1 MIYLDN
7 AATTLKKPEEVYK
20 KFNFVWRNIG
30 ANAGRGGHRLSILAS
45 EEIYLTREKLATLFN
60 APNPENI
67 AFCYNTTMALN
78 MGIKGVLKEGDGI
91 IITTLEHNS
100 VYRPVVK
107 TNNPYKVVSADERGI
122 VTPEAI
128 EKAIDS
134 NTKLIA
140 LNHASNV
147 CKSVCDIEKIGRI
160 SKKHGCVFMVDS
172 AQSAGAFDID
182 VEKMNIDLLAF
193 AGHKG
198 LYGPQGTGGLYVS
211 PKVCLNTILEGGSGN
226 ESLNEKMP
234 YNMPERLSAGTEN
247 APGIAAL
254 GAGVD
259 FVLKNTP
266 RAILE
271 KENFLLRRFEE
282 KAADI
287 KGIKIYTKDLTGGAV
302 TSVNLL
308 NKNCVDVSNKL
319 DRDFNI
325 SVRSGFHC
333 SALCH
338 KMLKTEEV
346 GGTIRF
352 SFGFFNTKEEIDKAV
367 WALNKISK
375 E

>member
-20 KFNFVWRNIG
+20 KLNFVWRNIG

-45 EEIYLTREKLATLFN
+45 EEIYLTREKLSVLFN
-60 APNPENI
+60 IPNPENI

-78 MGIKGVLKEGDGI
+78 MGIKGILKEGDGVL
-91 IITTLEHNS
+91 ITTLEHNS

-107 TNNPYKVVSADERGI
+107 TNNPYKVVSADEKGI

-128 EKAIDS
+128 EKAIDK
-134 NTKLIA
+134 NTKLIVV
-140 LNHASNV
+140 NHASNV

-160 SKKHGCVFMVDS
+160 SKKHGCIFMVDS

-182 VEKMNIDLLAF
+182 VQKMNIDLLAF

-211 PKVCLNTILEGGSGN
+211 PKISLNTIFEGGSGN

-287 KGIKIYTKDLTGGAV
+287 KGIKLYTKDLPGGAV
-302 TSVNLL
+302 TSLNLQG
-308 NKNCVDVSNKL
+308 KNCVDVSNKL

-338 KMLKTEEV
+338 KMLKSIED
-346 GGTIRF
+346 GGTVRF
-352 SFGFFNTKEEIDKAV
+352 SFGFFNTEEEIDKAV